1 MDNKLIR
8 SLHKLL
14 VEHDCVVVP
23 QLGAFIREQLPA
35 RQDEARRVLYPP
47 TTTIRFNEA
56 LQSQDGLLLSDYCV
70 SLALSQRRAKLELEQ
85 DVRILRSELVR
96 QRSLRLE
103 GIGTLHLSAEGRLSF
118 SSMPSDQIGH
128 LYYGLH
134 SIVPVESGSLG
145 RTHITDTPQ
154 GFIQESDS
162 HIHLRISKQSLR
174 YTAVAAVIL
183 FLIGLPLTLWRPSL
197 PSYEASF
204 VPNEQAVEKIIAEVN
219 PHTATETHTPA
230 EANEA
235 AYWLQPEAGQCYVIV
250 GTERKREV
258 AERYISLYAE
268 RFPSIKI
275 LDQKRV
281 YRISVASFA
290 SSEEAE
296 ALRREIAKEGIDAW
310 VYKHK

>member
-35 RQDEARRVLYPP
+35 RQDGARRVLYPP

-56 LQSQDGLLLSDYCV
+56 LQSQDGLLLSDYCA

-85 DVRILRSELVR
+85 DVRILRNELVR

-103 GIGTLHLSAEGRLSF
+103 GVGTLHLSAEGRLSF
-118 SSMPSDQIGH
+118 VPMPSEQVGH

-134 SIVPVESGSLG
+134 SVAMVDGAAIEREQLAE
-145 RTHITDTPQ
+145 PQ
-154 GFIQESDS
+154 SFLHESDS

-174 YTAVAAVIL
+174 YSAVAAVIL
-183 FLIGLPLTLWRPSL
+183 FLIALPLTLWRPAI

-204 VPNEQAVEKIIAEVN
+204 VPNEKVMEKMIAEVRSTDK
-219 PHTATETHTPA
+219 PETKATDPSPKE
-230 EANEA
+230 N
-235 AYWLQPEAGQCYVIV
+235 YWQEPEVGKYYVIV
-250 GTERKREV
+250 GTERRRDI

-268 RFPSIKI
+268 RFPGLKV
-275 LDQKRV
+275 LEQKRV
-281 YRISVASFA
+281 YRISVATFA
-290 SSEEAE
+290 TSEEAE
-296 ALRREIAKEGIDAW
+296 ALRRDLAKQGGGAW